1 VSFLLACTLIT
12 THSIH
17 QFYTYKCIYVEF
29 QSMEDWRQGTDI
41 LRINESF
48 FGSPRYDT
56 ILVNTDDLTLRHARL
71 ELAFRI
77 ELSEK
82 EVFDLALV
90 QSFKPCNWN
99 PRTRWDGCRIVE
111 EGRPRIISLDYI
123 ERGCLLINTSLL
135 TPGGRKYYVDDMID
149 ADMALRTGN

>member
-1 VSFLLACTLIT
+1 
-12 THSIH
+12 
-17 QFYTYKCIYVEF
+17 
-29 QSMEDWRQGTDI
+29 MEDWRKGTDI

-56 ILVNTDDLTLRHARL
+56 ILVNTDDSTLRHARL

-111 EGRPRIISLDYI
+111 EGRPRIISLNYI
-123 ERGCLLINTSLL
+123 ERGCMLINTSLL
-135 TPGGRKYYVDDMID
+135 TPGGRKYYVDDMIV
-149 ADMALRTGN
+149 ADMALCTGS